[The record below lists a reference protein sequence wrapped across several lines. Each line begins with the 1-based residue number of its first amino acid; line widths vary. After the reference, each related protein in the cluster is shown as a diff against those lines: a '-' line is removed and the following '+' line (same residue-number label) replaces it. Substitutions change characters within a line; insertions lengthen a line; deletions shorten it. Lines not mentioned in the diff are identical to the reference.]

1 MQKAKKT
8 APLLAAEIIQQRI
21 RTGVYP
27 PAAALPG
34 QRELAEELGM
44 GRPAIREAI
53 SALEGLGLL
62 RVEPGRGV
70 FVAAP
75 GAPAAG
81 RWRFETRYRLADVYA
96 VRAALES
103 VSVLLAAGHAG
114 ASGLGELDQ
123 LVGRLADAV
132 ARDDLIEMSLADRDF
147 HRKLAELS
155 GNVFLQDMLDSFDP
169 VLTESRNVAFAD
181 TNRKNREA
189 PVIEHREIVDFIRAG
204 NAEAAS
210 RSMKKHI
217 AHAQTRSEP
226 VHGKIGKPDKNLRR
240 KDG

>member
-1 MQKAKKT
+1 MQKVKKT

-21 RTGVYP
+21 RTGAYP
-27 PAAALPG
+27 PDAALPG
-34 QRELAEELGM
+34 QRELAEQLGM

-70 FVAAP
+70 FVVAP
-75 GAPAAG
+75 GAPVTG
-81 RWRFETRYRLADVYA
+81 RWRFETRYRLEDVYV

-103 VSVLLAAGHAG
+103 VSVLLATGR
-114 ASGLGELDQ
+114 ASASSLKELDK
-123 LVGRLADAV
+123 LVDRLADAV
-132 ARDDLIEMSLADRDF
+132 GREDLLEMSLADRDF
-147 HRKLAELS
+147 HRKLTELS
-155 GNVFLQDMLDSFDP
+155 GNIFLQDMLDSFDP

-181 TNRKNREA
+181 SNRKNRQA
-189 PVIEHREIVDFIRAG
+189 PVIEHREIVEFIRAG

-210 RSMKKHI
+210 RSMKRHI

-226 VHGKIGKPDKNLRR
+226 IRGDTGTPGNSRRR
-240 KDG
+240 KDK

>member
-1 MQKAKKT
+1 MQKVKKS

-21 RTGVYP
+21 RSGAYP
-27 PAAALPG
+27 PDAALPG
-34 QRELAEELGM
+34 QRELAQELGM
-44 GRPAIREAI
+44 GRPAVREAI

-62 RVEPGRGV
+62 RVEAGRGV
-70 FVAAP
+70 FVVAP
-75 GAPAAG
+75 GSPVTG
-81 RWRFETRYRLADVYA
+81 RWRFETRYRLEDVYV

-103 VSVLLAAGHAG
+103 VSVLLTTDR
-114 ASGLGELDQ
+114 ASASNLKELDK
-123 LVGRLADAV
+123 LVDRLADAV
-132 ARDDLIEMSLADRDF
+132 AREDLLEMSLADRDF

-181 TNRKNREA
+181 PNPKRRDA
-189 PVIEHREIVDFIRAG
+189 PVIEHREIVDLIRTG

-226 VHGKIGKPDKNLRR
+226 RRGEMSKPGNSRRR
-240 KDG
+240 KDK

>member
-1 MQKAKKT
+1 MQKVKKT

-21 RTGVYP
+21 RSGAYP
-27 PAAALPG
+27 PDAALPG
-34 QRELAEELGM
+34 QRELAQELGM
-44 GRPAIREAI
+44 GRPAVREAI

-70 FVAAP
+70 FVVAP
-75 GAPAAG
+75 GSPVTG
-81 RWRFETRYRLADVYA
+81 RWRFETRYRLEDVYV

-103 VSVLLAAGHAG
+103 VSVLLATGR
-114 ASGLGELDQ
+114 ASASHLKELDK
-123 LVGRLADAV
+123 LVDRLADAV
-132 ARDDLIEMSLADRDF
+132 AREDLLEMSLADRDF

-181 TNRKNREA
+181 PNRKRREA
-189 PVIEHREIVDFIRAG
+189 PVIEHREIVDLIRTK

-226 VHGKIGKPDKNLRR
+226 RRGEMSQSGNSRRR
-240 KDG
+240 KDK

>member
-1 MQKAKKT
+1 MQKVKKT

-21 RTGVYP
+21 RAGAYP
-27 PAAALPG
+27 PATALPG

-75 GAPAAG
+75 GAPAPG
-81 RWRFETRYRLADVYA
+81 RWRFETRYRLEDVYV

-103 VSVLLAAGHAG
+103 VSVLLATDR
-114 ASGLGELDQ
+114 ASGPHLQELDS
-123 LVGRLADAV
+123 LVDRLAEAV
-132 ARDDLIEMSLADRDF
+132 ARDDLLEMSLADRDF

-181 TNRKNREA
+181 TNRRNREA
-189 PVIEHREIVDFIRAG
+189 PVSEHRQIVDFIRAG
-204 NAEAAS
+204 DADAAS

-217 AHAQTRSEP
+217 ARAQTRSDPIRGETS
-226 VHGKIGKPDKNLRR
+226 KPDSSRRR
-240 KDG
+240 KDK